1 MGEENPCKAANTAK
15 ESKAENRRR
24 CQLIGAV
31 VFAGAR
37 ARVVLST
44 RSLGIHGHSN
54 TFSTTE
60 QVLLGLNFSD
70 LLVRLFL
77 RVAKQSRLTE
87 LPYPEILAEQTP
99 ELGQRDNVL
108 FFGGVLKNV
117 HVRRQEPIDFAV
129 ELSRRWEAACPTV
142 VALPSNARQRKDGV
156 PKGSIFISYARENES
171 EARAL
176 CEALKEQGCAVWY
189 DRERLR
195 PGGYLPDDL
204 QDAVKRDCGIFISL
218 ISETTETEE
227 EGYWRRERDW
237 TIEL

>member
-1 MGEENPCKAANTAK
+1 M
-15 ESKAENRRR
+15 
-24 CQLIGAV
+24 
-31 VFAGAR
+31 
-37 ARVVLST
+37 
-44 RSLGIHGHSN
+44 GIHGHSN

-129 ELSRRWEAACPTV
+129 ELARRWEAACPTV
-142 VALPSNARQRKDGV
+142 ALSSNARQRKDGV
-156 PKGSIFISYARENES
+156 PKGSIFISYAKRERIGS
-171 EARAL
+171 S
-176 CEALKEQGCAVWY
+176 CAVRGVEGAGVRGLVRSGAAAARWVFA
-189 DRERLR
+189 RRSAGRGETRLR
-195 PGGYLPDDL
+195 DFYIPD
-204 QDAVKRDCGIFISL
+204 F
-218 ISETTETEE
+218 
-227 EGYWRRERDW
+227 
-237 TIEL
+237 